1 MVLLL
6 LECYFRMVC
15 LFANVPG
22 ALDIQVL
29 HLLVQD
35 LANFRVLMILVIAN
49 SNVQE
54 WCYLRAHALLD
65 NVSLGGRLR

>member
-6 LECYFRMVC
+6 LECYFRMVG

-22 ALDIQVL
+22 ALNIQVL

-35 LANFRVLMILVIAN
+35 LVNFRVLMILVIAN
-49 SNVQE
+49 SNVRE
-54 WCYLRAHALLD
+54 WRYLRAHALLD
-65 NVSLGGRLR
+65 NVSLGG